1 MINRFNC
8 IVYAIT
14 SKERISKNKYRYIKL
29 NKQQKNI
36 GTWIVIWAG
45 LLIAVLY
52 SPVGSP
58 GLYSSQNYF
67 AANQSAAMKQGA
79 IQNAPVRHSSQENN
93 ESDPDMPD
101 ISPVSKTKFS
111 SGNYNQPATSS
122 AGSYS
127 GMQNSTYQSDN
138 SVRNES
144 GGSGNAIIAGRSSRN
159 SEGTSGMTMT
169 NGLTAMSLT
178 SELNPAN
185 RQSATAITPAGGPDP
200 GGDPTGPPIP
210 VGDGWGILVLFAC
223 IYVLVKRK
231 LFF

>member
-1 MINRFNC
+1 MQSP
-8 IVYAIT
+8 A
-14 SKERISKNKYRYIKL
+14 KNESVKKYYRYLKL
-29 NKQQKNI
+29 NKRQKNI

-52 SPVGSP
+52 SPIGSP

-67 AANQSAAMKQGA
+67 ESNQPTAIKQGA
-79 IQNAPVRHSSQENN
+79 ILNAPARNSSHENN
-93 ESDPDMPD
+93 ESELDMPD

-111 SGNYNQPATSS
+111 SGSYNQPTTSS
-122 AGSYS
+122 TGSYS

-138 SVRNES
+138 SVRSES
-144 GGSGNAIIAGRSSRN
+144 SGSGIAIIAGRSSRN

-178 SELNPAN
+178 SELNSTN
-185 RQSATAITPAGGPDP
+185 RQSATAVTPTGGPDP
-200 GGDPTGPPIP
+200 GGDPTGDPIP
-210 VGDGWGILVLFAC
+210 VGDGWEILVLFAF

>member
-1 MINRFNC
+1 M
-8 IVYAIT
+8 
-14 SKERISKNKYRYIKL
+14 NKL
-29 NKQQKNI
+29 QKNI

-67 AANQSAAMKQGA
+67 AANQPAILKQGA
-79 IQNAPVRHSSQENN
+79 IQNAPARKSNQENN
-93 ESDPDMPD
+93 ESELDMPD

-111 SGNYNQPATSS
+111 SGSYNLPTTSS
-122 AGSYS
+122 TGLYS
-127 GMQNSTYQSDN
+127 GMQNSSYQSDN

-144 GGSGNAIIAGRSSRN
+144 GGNGTAIIAGRSSRN
-159 SEGTSGMTMT
+159 SEGTSGMTLT
-169 NGLTAMSLT
+169 NGLTTMSLT

-185 RQSATAITPAGGPDP
+185 RQSATAVTPTGGPDP
-200 GGDPTGPPIP
+200 GGDPTGDPIP
-210 VGDGWGILVLFAC
+210 VGDGWGILVLLAFS
-223 IYVLVKRK
+223 YVLVKRK